1 MTYNSGLPLAQKHNL
16 EKNLAAKPITFFLQK
31 MIVLSYDVRNVW
43 VEGPSY
49 WRDNAFMELFT
60 QNILDKEGLNNS
72 QVHLRNERG
81 FLKYNYN
88 LLGNTV

>member
-1 MTYNSGLPLAQKHNL
+1 
-16 EKNLAAKPITFFLQK
+16 
-31 MIVLSYDVRNVW
+31 MIVLSYDVRNMW

-49 WRDNAFMELFT
+49 WGDNTFTELFT
-60 QNILDKEGLNNS
+60 QKILDIEGLNNS

-88 LLGNTV
+88 LLGNTIW